1 MSSTPARSPEQIRED
16 IRAQGGVAHGPGRL
30 ARAEELL
37 AEAERSADPAA
48 LAEALLQLAAARR
61 FGTPART
68 TAGPVGRA
76 LRLWDE
82 QPDAFAPEAVR
93 ELLWSLRWA
102 AEDAIED
109 PDVPAA
115 AVAELLAELSR
126 RHATA
131 SLSQRP
137 VHAREFLAAVR
148 LGDEERAAPALAS
161 WHAAPRD
168 EAADCRGCE
177 LAWEGAAHARR
188 ATLAEAADRT
198 AGAAG
203 ASAAGAAEDAEALR
217 LWEPVLRGEHDC
229 RSRPSLLAAALLPLL
244 RLGRADEAR
253 RHHLAGYPA
262 VREDPA
268 ERTAV
273 AHHLE
278 FCARTGNEPRGL
290 RLLAEQDPHRWEAA
304 EDPASHGDWMAA
316 VAVLMRRLV
325 ALGHGAMPVPGPP
338 ERRWTAAALREHATR
353 EALAVAARFDRR
365 IWSKNL
371 RNENPRD
378 EHGEE
383 GREGEERS
391 PGERSRAESNRRAA
405 LARIEAGPLS
415 GHLPLGL
422 GTGPLAPRTGERAA
436 AEAGDSDPRALLVR
450 ARALSVAGRPGALA
464 VWAEL
469 AEAVARTGV
478 RLTEGEQAELLD
490 HRAMELTRTD
500 PEAGAAAFTEAA
512 GRYAGAGM
520 PGEAL
525 ACRARALQASSFAP
539 DPDPGHGP
547 ARSRS
552 ARHTRPAQEQPGR
565 RAGALLAEAETLC
578 AEAEA
583 QHAAGQIS
591 TRHATAVLLTRARL
605 RAAQLGAARRA
616 GESERGDGSAS
627 RDGGG
632 AAGAE
637 RDAAS
642 DIDAETLGAE
652 TLDAQALDAELERLI
667 AFAEPDAD
675 EPAVLARIAEATET
689 RGRLAAQY
697 GDPAHA
703 ERLLTEAA
711 ALCHRAERPWA
722 ATGPELALGRLLLEN
737 GRHTRAAEVLDAALA
752 DPERTGTAGVPADL
766 ARLHSL
772 LAEAYAAAG
781 RPEEEAEAL
790 WHAARWWAEADGAA
804 QGARVGLRLG
814 GCLLGLERTDEAAAV
829 LEAALPGLFDAGDE
843 PGTVQACVWLTQT
856 CRGPGQ
862 LLAASRLLRRTAGA
876 PHPWQ
881 DPHGHAVIAHLAADT
896 LRGSGE
902 YDEARAA
909 YARAEELWRALEDTH
924 GVVRTLHARAW
935 LAAEA
940 GGPPVRS
947 LALMDAAQREIE
959 AALRDGPDAD
969 RPAAP
974 GADDEQRRLQLRLET
989 GHTHRQTAEL
999 LAEYDHAPENPEHA
1013 HTARVLAHVDLA
1025 VGAFRACG
1033 EAGLHDA
1040 TGAELRAAGLE
1051 ADLGRYEEAVERLTR
1066 VRAAYPAGT
1075 PDPYGTVAERLA
1087 EAGQI
1092 ELRIENA
1099 LR

>member
-1 MSSTPARSPEQIRED
+1 MSSAPTRSPEQIRED

-48 LAEALLQLAAARR
+48 LAEALLHLAAARR

-68 TAGPVGRA
+68 TVAPVGRA

-82 QPDAFAPEAVR
+82 DPRAFGPNAVR
-93 ELLWSLRWA
+93 ELLRSLRWA
-102 AEDAIED
+102 AEDAIEN

-115 AVAELLAELSR
+115 AVEGWLNELSR
-126 RHATA
+126 RYAVA
-131 SLSQRP
+131 GLSQRP
-137 VHAREFLAAVR
+137 VHAREFLAAER
-148 LGDEERAAPALAS
+148 LGDGARAAHALAA

-168 EAADCRGCE
+168 EGADCRGRE
-177 LAWEGAAHARR
+177 LAWQGAAHARR
-188 ATLAEAADRT
+188 AAMAQAAEAAQAEGT
-198 AGAAG
+198 ETASVAGAAD
-203 ASAAGAAEDAEALR
+203 DAEALR

-229 RSRPSLLAAALLPLL
+229 RSRPPSLLAASLLPLL

-262 VREDPA
+262 VRDDPA
-268 ERTAV
+268 ERAAV

-290 RLLAEQDPHRWEAA
+290 HLLAEQDAHRWQEA
-304 EDPASHGDWMAA
+304 EDPAGHGDWMAA
-316 VAVLMRRLV
+316 VAGLMRRLT

-338 ERRWTAAALREHATR
+338 ERHWTADSLREHATH
-353 EALAVAARFDRR
+353 EALAVAVRFDRR
-365 IWSKNL
+365 TW
-371 RNENPRD
+371 RETPRGGND
-378 EHGEE
+378 EGAHDQ
-383 GREGEERS
+383 
-391 PGERSRAESNRRAA
+391 GERSRGEANRRAA
-405 LARIEAGPLS
+405 LVRIEAGPLTA
-415 GHLPLGL
+415 HLPLGL
-422 GTGPLAPRTGERAA
+422 GTGPLAPHADERAT
-436 AEAGDSDPRALLVR
+436 AEAGDGGPRSLLVR
-450 ARALSVAGRPGALA
+450 ARALSAAGRPGALA

-469 AEAVARTGV
+469 AEAVARTGA

-500 PEAGAAAFTEAA
+500 PESGAAAFTEAA
-512 GRYAGAGM
+512 GRYAWAGL

-525 ACRARALQASSFAP
+525 ACRARALQAASFAP
-539 DPDPGHGP
+539 EPGDGR
-547 ARSRS
+547 ARSGS
-552 ARHTRPAQEQPGR
+552 ARHARPAQERPGR
-565 RAGALLAEAETLC
+565 RADALLAEAETLC
-578 AEAEA
+578 AEAESR
-583 QHAAGQIS
+583 HAAGRIS

-605 RAAQLGAARRA
+605 RAAQLGAARCE
-616 GESERGDGSAS
+616 GGSQSKDGSES
-627 RDGGG
+627 GGG

-642 DIDAETLGAE
+642 DAAE
-652 TLDAQALDAELERLI
+652 ALDAELERLI
-667 AFAEPDAD
+667 AFAAPEAD

-689 RGRLAAQY
+689 RGRLAAQC

-711 ALCHRAERPWA
+711 ALSHRAERPWA

-752 DPERTGTAGVPADL
+752 DPERSGPGGVPADL

-772 LAEAYAAAG
+772 LAEAHAAAG

-790 WHAARWWAEADGAA
+790 WHAARWWAEADGEA

-829 LEAALPGLFDAGDE
+829 LEAALPGLFGAGDE

-856 CRGPGQ
+856 CRGPGR
-862 LLAASRLLRRTAGA
+862 LLAASRLLRRVAEA
-876 PHPWQ
+876 PHSWQ

-896 LRGSGE
+896 LRGSGDYE
-902 YDEARAA
+902 EARTA
-909 YARAEELWRALEDTH
+909 YARAEELWRALRDTH

-935 LAAEA
+935 LTAEA
-940 GGPPVRS
+940 GGPSAES
-947 LALMDAAQREIE
+947 LALMEAAQREIE
-959 AALRDGPDAD
+959 SAVRDGHGVENEREAGD
-969 RPAAP
+969 RTHRART
-974 GADDEQRRLQLRLET
+974 GDEQPRLQLRLET

-999 LAEYDHAPENPEHA
+999 LAEYDHVPESPDHA
-1013 HTARVLAHVDLA
+1013 LTARILGHVDLA

-1051 ADLGRYEEAVERLTR
+1051 ADLGRYEAAVERLTR
-1066 VRAAYPAGT
+1066 VRVAYPAGT